1 MKNPLDRHGRSLSAS
16 RGMTLAELLV
26 TMTILGLVIVVVT
39 GMFIRS
45 SRLES
50 RTVRRAEMQAATRQA
65 LALLTTELRQAG
77 ADPRNPPAGVVAI
90 VSADSTVIRVRA
102 DLNGDGTLQ
111 TSEPS
116 EDVTYQWN
124 AGTKVVTRDPGAG
137 ASPILRNVTLMRLTY
152 FDSANQQILPM
163 PLSTA
168 NAARVTSIRLRLT
181 SEHRDSAPLALD
193 TRITLRNR

>member
-1 MKNPLDRHGRSLSAS
+1 
-16 RGMTLAELLV
+16 MTLAELLV
-26 TMTILGLVIVVVT
+26 TMTILGLVILVVT
-39 GMFIRS
+39 GIFIRS

-77 ADPRNPPAGVVAI
+77 ADPRNPPAGVVGI
-90 VSADSTVIRVRA
+90 VTADSTRIRVQA

-116 EDVTYQWN
+116 EDVTYRWSDT
-124 AGTKVVTRDPGAG
+124 TKVVTRDPGSG
-137 ASPILRNVTLMRLTY
+137 ASPILRNVTSMRLTY

-181 SEHRDSAPLALD
+181 SENRDSSPLALD

>member
-1 MKNPLDRHGRSLSAS
+1 MNPAERRGVGRSAS
-16 RGMTLAELLV
+16 RGMTLVELLV
-26 TMTILGLVIVVVT
+26 TMTILGLVLVVVT
-39 GMFIRS
+39 GMLIRS

-77 ADPRNPPAGVVAI
+77 ADPKNPPAGVVGI
-90 VSADSTVIRVRA
+90 VTADSTRIRVRA

-111 TSEPS
+111 TTEPS
-116 EDVTYQWN
+116 EDVTYRFN
-124 AGTKVVTRDPGAG
+124 DTTKVVTRDPGSG
-137 ASPILRNVTLMRLTY
+137 AATILSNVKTMRLSY

-168 NAARVTSIRLRLT
+168 NAARVTSIRLLLT
-181 SEHRDSAPLALD
+181 ADSRDYKPLALD

>member
-1 MKNPLDRHGRSLSAS
+1 
-16 RGMTLAELLV
+16 MTLAELLV
-26 TMTILGLVIVVVT
+26 TMTILGLVLVVVT
-39 GMFIRS
+39 GMLIRS

-77 ADPRNPPAGVVAI
+77 ADPRNPPAGVVGI
-90 VSADSTVIRVRA
+90 VTADSTRIRVRA

-111 TSEPS
+111 TAEPS
-116 EDVTYQWN
+116 EDVTYGFN
-124 AGTKVVTRDPGAG
+124 DTTKVVTRDPGSG
-137 ASPILRNVTLMRLTY
+137 AATILSNVKTMKLSY

-163 PLSTA
+163 PLSAA
-168 NAARVTSIRLRLT
+168 NAARVTSIRVVLT
-181 SEHRDSAPLALD
+181 AESRDFKPLALD